1 MKISAL
7 CFPQH
12 ISRILLEKSMTPI
25 FLEIG
30 SCDAQGPA
38 ADCKKASAKA
48 PRENKRAQHRCV
60 LFQII
65 GNLMFDVNGLIAF
78 NLPVILQNFCPYSY
92 TMPCAKESVRA
103 L

>member
-1 MKISAL
+1 M
-7 CFPQH
+7 
-12 ISRILLEKSMTPI
+12 

-30 SCDAQGPA
+30 SCDAQGPT

-48 PRENKRAQHRCV
+48 PRENKRAEHRCV

-78 NLPVILQNFCPYSY
+78 NQPSCHPAELLS
-92 TMPCAKESVRA
+92 